1 MANASTEL
9 PVVVQKAYEF
19 SIWLIRKVENFPRS
33 YRFSVGDR
41 LVQGVLDLLL
51 RLVDAAYSRDKFRIL
66 SVNGMLNRMR
76 FLLPLVGRPILAAA
90 GFQPAPCLRPAAM
103 WETVWSCLLTCTKR
117 RAARRWARGSPQ
129 CRRVS
134 DERGERAG
142 FAAARV
148 EFGGYRTGP
157 YREFRVD
164 EAKPRLIS
172 AAPFRDRVVHHALT
186 QVLERIFERRFS
198 KDSYACRVG
207 MGTHRALDR
216 AKWAA
221 ARFPYVLKCDVRK
234 YFASIDH
241 QILKLLLEKR
251 GEVSAHSHPLFS
263 GRRPLFAFR
272 APARLAAWK
281 SNLAIPGERLFES
294 VRPVREPGIAAC
306 MLYPVRG
313 RFPIVWRLQGEA
325 G

>member
-1 MANASTEL
+1 MANASIEL

-66 SVNGMLNRMR
+66 SEVNGMLNRMR
-76 FLLPLVGRPILAAA
+76 FLLPLWGGQSWPPPAFSRRPVCGLPLCGRIC
-90 GFQPAPCLRPAAM
+90 QPAR
-103 WETVWSCLLTCTKR
+103 S
-117 RAARRWARGSPQ
+117 RAPRVAGQEEAPR

-134 DERGERAG
+134 DECGERAG

-148 EFGGYRTGP
+148 EFGEYRTGP
-157 YREFRVD
+157 YREFLVH

-172 AAPFRDRVVHHALT
+172 AAPFRARVVHHALT
-186 QVLERIFERRFS
+186 QVLEPIFERRFS

-207 MGTHRALDR
+207 MGTHKALDR

-241 QILKLLLEKR
+241 QILKLLLEKVVKCR
-251 GEVSAHSHPLFS
+251 PTAIHYFPGDDLFS
-263 GRRPLFAFR
+263 PFERRHGLPLGNQTSQFLANVYLNPLDQYVNR
-272 APARLAAWK
+272 ALA
-281 SNLAIPGERLFES
+281 
-294 VRPVREPGIAAC
+294 
-306 MLYPVRG
+306 
-313 RFPIVWRLQGEA
+313 
-325 G
+325 

>member
-1 MANASTEL
+1 MVLFANLHE
-9 PVVVQKAYEF
+9 
-19 SIWLIRKVENFPRS
+19 
-33 YRFSVGDR
+33 
-41 LVQGVLDLLL
+41 
-51 RLVDAAYSRDKFRIL
+51 
-66 SVNGMLNRMR
+66 
-76 FLLPLVGRPILAAA
+76 
-90 GFQPAPCLRPAAM
+90 
-103 WETVWSCLLTCTKR
+103 
-117 RAARRWARGSPQ
+117 AARRASLGKSKRPDVAAFLMNVESELVSL
-129 CRRVS
+129 RRELES
-134 DERGERAG
+134 GE
-142 FAAARV
+142 
-148 EFGGYRTGP
+148 YRTGP
-157 YREFRVD
+157 YREFLVH

-186 QVLERIFERRFS
+186 QVLEPIFERRFS

-207 MGTHRALDR
+207 MGTHKALDR

-241 QILKLLLEKR
+241 QILKRLLGKR
-251 GEVSAHSHPLFS
+251 GEVSAHASPGGPHYRWIERAGKSHPLFS

-281 SNLAIPGERLFES
+281 SNFTIPGERLFES
-294 VRPVREPGIAAC
+294 AGPVCEPGIAAC